1 MKEWYTSNR
10 QIVLNLF
17 NIFVNDLFFFSAKC
31 EFCYFSDD
39 NSLHSCGMSLDYIFT
54 NLSQNMLNVYEWLVY
69 NSMKANP
76 DKLQFMILGNTE
88 SHTLQIGDIT
98 TKSVWSLTLLGI
110 TTDSKLNFKEHIN
123 NITKKAYY
131 KLYAL
136 RRLRK
141 FLT

>member
-1 MKEWYTSNR
+1 M
-10 QIVLNLF
+10 NLF

-54 NLSQNMLNVYEWLVY
+54 NLTQNMLNVYEWLLY

-88 SHTLQIGDIT
+88 SHILQIGDIT
-98 TKSVWSLTLLGI
+98 TKSV
-110 TTDSKLNFKEHIN
+110 
-123 NITKKAYY
+123 
-131 KLYAL
+131 
-136 RRLRK
+136 
-141 FLT
+141 

>member
-1 MKEWYTSNR
+1 
-10 QIVLNLF
+10 
-17 NIFVNDLFFFSAKC
+17 
-31 EFCYFSDD
+31 
-39 NSLHSCGMSLDYIFT
+39 MSLDYIFT
-54 NLSQNMLNVYEWLVY
+54 NLTQNMLNVYEWLVY

-98 TKSVWSLTLLGI
+98 TKSVRSLTLLGI